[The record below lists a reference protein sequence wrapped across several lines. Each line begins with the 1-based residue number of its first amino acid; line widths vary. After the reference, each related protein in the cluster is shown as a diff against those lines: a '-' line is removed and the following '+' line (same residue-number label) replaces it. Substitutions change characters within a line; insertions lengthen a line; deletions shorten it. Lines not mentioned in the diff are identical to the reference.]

1 MNIAA
6 SRGVPVTLQSAATTG
21 NGTAIA
27 IPNSFTQHEVNLKG
41 SAGISAGKVQVE
53 TADAIDYAGTWAAVG
68 SEQTLIA
75 STELRVSFSG
85 IYRFIRARISTTVSN
100 GTLDASYVGS

>member
-1 MNIAA
+1 MTKSA
-6 SRGVPVTLQSAATTG
+6 SRGVPVTLHSAATTG
-21 NGTAIA
+21 NGTVVV
-27 IPNSFTQHEVNLKG
+27 IPNSFKDHEVNLKG

-53 TADAIDYAGTWAAVG
+53 TADAPDYAGTWAVVG

-100 GTLDASYVGS
+100 GTLDASYIGS